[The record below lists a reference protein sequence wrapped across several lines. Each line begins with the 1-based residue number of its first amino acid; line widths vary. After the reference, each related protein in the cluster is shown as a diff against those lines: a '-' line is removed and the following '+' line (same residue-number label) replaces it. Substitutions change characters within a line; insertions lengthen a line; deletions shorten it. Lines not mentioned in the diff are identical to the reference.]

1 MFTKNILNG
10 KLKKRYSFQ
19 SQGFLEKTGL
29 GILGKSW
36 RENTNNFWNRRW
48 LDDQTYS
55 GSCLGCGA
63 LSRARQGVTRPDF
76 AAGPFPPLGCHTST
90 LFSRAF
96 FRHTFLPVPSLLPL
110 PQRYLPLYNILVFTL
125 SCKLYPGNC
134 TLQTVPCT
142 LQTVNCTLEGPESC
156 IGGSWYWVD
165 EQEGFV
171 Q

>member
-1 MFTKNILNG
+1 MLTKNIFNENLT
-10 KLKKRYSFQ
+10 SF
-19 SQGFLEKTGL
+19 FLEKTGL

-63 LSRARQGVTRPDF
+63 LSRARQGGDATRF
-76 AAGPFPPLGCHTST
+76 CSWTFSRGCHTST

-96 FRHTFLPVPSLLPL
+96 FRHTFLPVPGSLTL
-110 PQRYLPLYNILVFTL
+110 PQRYLPLYNILVYTL
-125 SCKLYPGNC
+125 RCELYPGGLC
-134 TLQTVPCT
+134 PA
-142 LQTVNCTLEGPESC
+142 NCTLEGPESC